1 MNITLVVW
9 DSLIGGAERLSVSLA
24 GEFNRQGAQ
33 AGIVFAGRGDQLRP
47 QLEANGVPAV
57 QLGFSRGAMVI
68 RHPRLLARALSDLRS
83 DVAIV
88 GGFSYLGAAARAGGF
103 RGGLIGV
110 EHGHLAHVGVRG
122 AQHRLRDRVKMAK
135 HYIARAAAVPTHDA
149 EVAVSEFMERLAR
162 KTLLHGRRLV
172 RIAHGIDIP
181 WPAPL
186 APQSHAGAITIGY
199 AGRLISGKGLE
210 VLLRACALLRED
222 HGAEVRVAIAGDGP
236 LRRPLESLAQTLG
249 IARLVEFIGWTE
261 DVTQFWADCQIAVGP
276 NDTLR
281 ESFCLSIAEAMSCS
295 RAVIVTDVG
304 ALPELVAQNE
314 TGLIVPAGDPSALAE
329 GIVTYLTQPGLL
341 AEHGIA
347 ARARAESRYSLRRC
361 AADYI
366 SLCTEL
372 LPARGSAS

>member
-1 MNITLVVW
+1 MNLTLVVW

-24 GEFNRQGAQ
+24 GELNRQGTQ
-33 AGIVFAGRGDQLRP
+33 AGIIFVGRGAQLRP
-47 QLEANGVPAV
+47 QLEANGVAAV

-68 RHPRLLARALSDLRS
+68 RHPRLLARALSNLRS

-88 GGFSYLGAAARAGGF
+88 GGFNYLGAAARAGGF

-110 EHGHLAHVGVRG
+110 EHGDLAHLGVRR
-122 AQHRLRDRVKMAK
+122 AQHGLRGHVKTAK
-135 HYIARAAAVPTHDA
+135 HYVARAAAVPTHDA
-149 EVAVSEFMERLAR
+149 EVAISEFMEGLAR

-172 RIAHGIDIP
+172 RIPHGIAMP

-186 APQSHAGAITIGY
+186 PPQPRSGAITIGY
-199 AGRLISGKGLE
+199 AGRLTSGKGLE
-210 VLLRACALLRED
+210 VMLRACALLREE

-236 LRRPLESLAQTLG
+236 LRRPLETLARRLG
-249 IARLVEFIGWTE
+249 IARLVDFIGWT
-261 DVTQFWADCQIAVGP
+261 DDMTRFWAECQIAVGP
-276 NDTLR
+276 NDTLP

-304 ALPELVAQNE
+304 ALPELVAQNQ
-314 TGLIVPAGDPSALAE
+314 TGMIVAAGDPSALAE
-329 GIVTYLTQPGLL
+329 GILTYLKDPKLL
-341 AEHGIA
+341 SEHSAA
-347 ARARAESRYSLRRC
+347 ARARAESQYSLRRC

-372 LPARGSAS
+372 RPARGTAA